1 MSWRMTMEAGKT
13 HSEKEK
19 RSGRGE
25 TERNGI
31 KIVLFGEID
40 SKETIKQQ
48 LHCLDHIVIRQR
60 LRSHLP
66 RNKIKK

>member
-1 MSWRMTMEAGKT
+1 MSWRMTMKSGKI
-13 HSEKEK
+13 HLEKEK
-19 RSGRGE
+19 RNGRGE
-25 TERNGI
+25 TERNDI

-48 LHCLDHIVIRQR
+48 LHCLDHIVRQR